1 MRRDYLDIKHFTK
14 IERTRNRKN
23 RNDMI
28 HNAGSLI
35 TGVHPHAHGSPVPPH
50 DMELQLLK
58 AGVHVFVEKPVSLQ
72 PPEKFLPYVGS
83 VEEVQREKGLIVSV
97 GYMFR

>member
-1 MRRDYLDIKHFTK
+1 MSYSI
-14 IERTRNRKN
+14 ISRKVVGV
-23 RNDMI
+23 
-28 HNAGSLI
+28 ALLTFLLI

-58 AGVHVFVEKPVSLQ
+58 AGVHVFLEKPVSLQ
-72 PPEKFLPYVGS
+72 PPEKFLPYVRD
-83 VEEVQREKGLIVSV
+83 VEAARKERGLVVSV